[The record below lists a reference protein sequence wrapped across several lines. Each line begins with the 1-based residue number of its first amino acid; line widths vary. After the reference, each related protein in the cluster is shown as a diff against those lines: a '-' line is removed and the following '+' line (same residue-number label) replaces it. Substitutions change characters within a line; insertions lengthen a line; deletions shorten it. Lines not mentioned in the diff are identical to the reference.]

1 MRSALSPRALP
12 LRRPLLGAV
21 AAALL
26 ALLAW
31 APAASARLIEIG
43 STMVEAAPSCPGS
56 PCFAVSRTTGFQ
68 AKVGP
73 QRGLYVAPEDGKIV
87 AWSIKLGKPGPRQT
101 SFFEDTLG
109 GPASAGITV
118 LRPGRKLYHRVT
130 GKSQIQRLEPFFG
143 TTVQFP
149 LGRSLN
155 VRKGYVIALTVP
167 TWAPALAVGLG
178 NDTSW
183 RASRPGDACRDTQT
197 QTIQSTLGDLAQYRC
212 LYRGDRLAYS
222 ATLVTRP
229 GALPP
234 T

>member
-1 MRSALSPRALP
+1 M
-12 LRRPLLGAV
+12 
-21 AAALL
+21 
-26 ALLAW
+26 
-31 APAASARLIEIG
+31 
-43 STMVEAAPSCPGS
+43 
-56 PCFAVSRTTGFQ
+56 
-68 AKVGP
+68 
-73 QRGLYVAPEDGKIV
+73 
-87 AWSIKLGKPGPRQT
+87 
-101 SFFEDTLG
+101 
-109 GPASAGITV
+109 

-197 QTIQSTLGDLAQYRC
+197 QTIRAR
-212 LYRGDRLAYS
+212 S
-222 ATLVTRP
+222 ATSRSTAACTAASGSPTRRRW
-229 GALPP
+229 
-234 T
+234 